1 GGPRDPGRALCGR
14 KGGDKPMT
22 QTERDPIREETSTP
36 LVQLRGLSK
45 EFRQGRERVRAV
57 RSLSLDIFPGEVF
70 GLVGESGCGKS
81 TLGQMLVRLLEPT
94 EGQVLFHG

>member
-1 GGPRDPGRALCGR
+1 
-14 KGGDKPMT
+14 MT
-22 QTERDPIREETSTP
+22 QTERDPIREETSAP

-94 EGQVLFHG
+94 EGQVLFRGRDVTRPSPRER